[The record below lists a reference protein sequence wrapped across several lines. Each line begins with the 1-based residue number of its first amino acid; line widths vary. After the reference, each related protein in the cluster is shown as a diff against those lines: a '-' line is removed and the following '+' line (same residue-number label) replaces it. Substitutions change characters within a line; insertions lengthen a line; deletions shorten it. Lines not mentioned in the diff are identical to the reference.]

1 MIGVIKNMSRCILFY
16 KGIFNPCRICKTKY
30 QKGLIDCYCTKNF
43 FQVVVENIK
52 INLRKKNKIM
62 NVISSCT

>member
-1 MIGVIKNMSRCILFY
+1 MELIKEAEEWVDEKY
-16 KGIFNPCRICKTKY
+16 PCRICKHKDII
-30 QKGLIDCYCTKNF
+30 GVIGCYCTKNF

-52 INLRKKNKIM
+52 INLRKKNKIV